1 MLKEHFF
8 ASESQKNRVVC
19 LKTTTVNFD
28 NIRNIRYQIS
38 VLVEKFGFSLTIILY
53 NIYILY
59 NIIVRSFLPSK
70 WKLISDITDI

>member
-8 ASESQKNRVVC
+8 ASESPKNRVVC

-38 VLVEKFGFSLTIILY
+38 VLVEKLGFSLTIILY
-53 NIYILY
+53 NIIYYI
-59 NIIVRSFLPSK
+59 I
-70 WKLISDITDI
+70 